1 MRLADVSLFHFE
13 PLGLGAAYRER
24 RELSPHVAKVLACA
38 RIANFLSTLEFAMHT
53 RWRSIGVMLAIV
65 GGVTTVPAAMAI
77 ARTMRAPGR
86 NRTRSV
92 VDRDDRLIGTTR
104 YPRKG
109 DDDVL

>member
-1 MRLADVSLFHFE
+1 MKNVVLDLPTFGIIVATRVALGFGIGLLMADKLTNTQ
-13 PLGLGAAYRER
+13 R
-24 RELSPHVAKVLACA
+24 
-38 RIANFLSTLEFAMHT
+38 
-53 RWRSIGVMLAIV
+53 RSIGMMLAIV

-77 ARTMRAPGR
+77 ARTMRTPGR

-92 VDRDDRLIGTTR
+92 VDCDDRLIGTTR